1 MAWKPKNIDITTYPD
16 TIPDHVSTIFGN
28 FKRLENVLLI
38 DQELLQ
44 KYRQHLPPL
53 KRWYIEQTIQEM
65 EVNQEVYRKELEK
78 ILELIPIIETIHL
91 NLSAWQKE
99 KRYYEL

>member
-1 MAWKPKNIDITTYPD
+1 MAWKPKNIDRSTYPD
-16 TIPDHVSTIFGN
+16 TYPDHVSTIFGN
-28 FKRLENVLLI
+28 FKQLEDVLQI
-38 DQELLQ
+38 DQELLK
-44 KYRQHLPPL
+44 KYRQKLPPL
-53 KRWYIEQTIQEM
+53 KRWDIEQTIQEI
-65 EVNQEVYRKELEK
+65 EGDQELYRKELEK

>member
-1 MAWKPKNIDITTYPD
+1 MAWTPKNIDRSTYPN
-16 TIPDHVSTIFGN
+16 TYPDHVSTIFGN
-28 FKRLENVLLI
+28 FKQLEDVLLI
-38 DQELLQ
+38 DQELLK
-44 KYRQHLPPL
+44 KYRQNLPPL
-53 KRWYIEQTIQEM
+53 SKWNIEQTIQEM
-65 EVNQEVYRKELEK
+65 EGKQEVYRKELEK